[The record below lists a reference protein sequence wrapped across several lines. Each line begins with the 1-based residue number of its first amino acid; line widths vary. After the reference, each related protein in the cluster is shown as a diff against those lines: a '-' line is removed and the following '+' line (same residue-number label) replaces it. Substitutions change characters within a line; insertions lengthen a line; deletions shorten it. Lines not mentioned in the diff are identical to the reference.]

1 MNQLPLRGFGTRR
14 LVRGLQTGRVLPALF
29 VTMIG
34 LIFVFA
40 AIMRIADSESFPTYG
55 TALWW
60 AASTVTTVGYGDV
73 VPKEPFGRLVAGAL
87 MVLGFAFL
95 SLVTG
100 TIASALVSRYR
111 ADQEASAVV
120 DAIDRLERRI
130 AELEKRVG

>member
-1 MNQLPLRGFGTRR
+1 
-14 LVRGLQTGRVLPALF
+14 
-29 VTMIG
+29 MIG

-40 AIMRIADSESFPTYG
+40 AIMRIVDPKSFQTFG

-60 AASTVTTVGYGDV
+60 SASTVTTVGYGDV
-73 VPKEPFGRLVAGAL
+73 VPKEPFGRFVAGIL

-100 TIASALVSRYR
+100 TIASALVSRYNL
-111 ADQEASAVV
+111 DKESDPVV
-120 DAIDRLERRI
+120 QAINRLERRI

>member
-1 MNQLPLRGFGTRR
+1 

-34 LIFVFA
+34 IIFAFA
-40 AIMRIADSESFPTYG
+40 AVMRIVDSESFPTYG

-60 AASTVTTVGYGDV
+60 SASTVTTVGYGDV

-87 MVLGFAFL
+87 MVFGFAFL

-100 TIASALVSRYR
+100 TIASALVSRYNTDR
-111 ADQEASAVV
+111 EGDPLLEA
-120 DAIDRLERRI
+120 IQRLEQRI
-130 AELEKRVG
+130 AELEKRIG

>member
-1 MNQLPLRGFGTRR
+1 MNHPLGNFGTKR

-34 LIFVFA
+34 LIFAFA
-40 AIMRIADSESFPTYG
+40 AIMRVVDPESFQTFG

-60 AASTVTTVGYGDV
+60 SASTVTTVGYGDV
-73 VPKEPFGRLVAGAL
+73 VPKEPFGRFVAGIL

-100 TIASALVSRYR
+100 TIASALVSRYK
-111 ADQEASAVV
+111 V
-120 DAIDRLERRI
+120 DGESDPVIEAIDRLERRI
-130 AELEKRVG
+130 AELEQRVG